1 MVRRGDGYL
10 LAISAKDV
18 GAGLVG
24 LSAASGR
31 AALAAGQAAAA
42 RALFADAL
50 AYWRGEAFADW
61 PGAPWAEGERRRLAG
76 IRRGLLEGRIDA
88 DLALGRHRELLPELE
103 AMTAA
108 EPLNEGWWRRLMLAL
123 YRSERQ
129 ADALAAG
136 RRARAWLDRELGVQP
151 GPQLRQL
158 EEDILRQSATL
169 EPTAAARG
177 GAAGTVAAGVV
188 PASVTPEAVAAGGVA
203 ASPEVSNGGRADTCP
218 YRGLARYE
226 AWTLGSCSVE
236 AR

>member
-1 MVRRGDGYL
+1 
-10 LAISAKDV
+10 
-18 GAGLVG
+18 
-24 LSAASGR
+24 
-31 AALAAGQAAAA
+31 
-42 RALFADAL
+42 
-50 AYWRGEAFADW
+50 
-61 PGAPWAEGERRRLAG
+61 
-76 IRRGLLEGRIDA
+76 
-88 DLALGRHRELLPELE
+88 
-103 AMTAA
+103 MTAA

-226 AWTLGSCSVE
+226 AVD
-236 AR
+236 ARLLFGRGPVIRALVARVRSAQLVVVSGPSGAGKSSLVRAGLLPGCPGTWSPAVDPGDRW